1 MIKIFKKLIKGFKIL
16 ILLATLVLAT
26 DSFKLLENK
35 ATNINLNKTLDLAAM
50 SKIVTNINIEEE
62 NIVDSTNNNILNTL
76 DGQLTGYVYNCP
88 LCSGRLA
95 CMSSLDLSQGN
106 IHYEDLE
113 YGTVRIVASSK
124 NVPCGS
130 IVRFSTPS
138 ISEQPIIAIVLDRGV
153 GGTTIDLLVE
163 SESYAYNAIGRRNI
177 TYDILRNGWEG

>member
-106 IHYEDLE
+106 IHYEDFE

>member
-124 NVPCGS
+124 NLPCGS